1 MTGRP
6 IKTFKAQDIIKH
18 FGDTCALSGVSLELK
33 SGEIHGLVGHNGAGK
48 STLLRVFSG
57 SIVPDAGVLLDNGVP
72 IVLRE
77 PGDALSLGV
86 ATVYQELSLLENL
99 TVAENAYLGNEI
111 TNLSVMKR
119 KAMEE
124 QTRQLLKRFDIDVS
138 PREKLGE
145 LSVAQRQLIEI
156 AVAVH
161 RNADFLLLDE
171 PTTSL
176 EASQIER
183 TLDWIETLAKREN
196 IGILFIGHKIDE
208 LLKVSDK
215 ITVLAD
221 GKMMLQQSRKF
232 FNRSEIVNAVIGKV
246 QEEGR
251 NYSLSIG
258 QIPADKQIKEDNDSD
273 IFALKVRN
281 LRSEYFNGIQLQSK
295 KNHVLGI
302 YGLVGSGRSRFLRTM
317 IGVEPFTSGEFELLG
332 KSYEP
337 GGPRKAAS
345 QGIVY
350 LTEDRKINGFIP
362 LMSAR
367 KNVVL
372 PVLKDYSKFG
382 SLDLKGMQND
392 ADEILSELNVRGDL
406 GGSMIQLSGGNQQKV
421 LFARAIRQRPR
432 LLLLDEPTKGVDIGA
447 KNEIYRLILFLTKV
461 KNISVIMVSSEEQE
475 ILDVSDEIVI
485 FKHGHCDGTVYDPKD
500 MDDQKLR
507 ALAWHSEEVG
517 FSS

>member
-1 MTGRP
+1 
-6 IKTFKAQDIIKH
+6 
-18 FGDTCALSGVSLELK
+18 
-33 SGEIHGLVGHNGAGK
+33 
-48 STLLRVFSG
+48 
-57 SIVPDAGVLLDNGVP
+57 
-72 IVLRE
+72 
-77 PGDALSLGV
+77 
-86 ATVYQELSLLENL
+86 
-99 TVAENAYLGNEI
+99 
-111 TNLSVMKR
+111 
-119 KAMEE
+119 
-124 QTRQLLKRFDIDVS
+124 
-138 PREKLGE
+138 
-145 LSVAQRQLIEI
+145 
-156 AVAVH
+156 
-161 RNADFLLLDE
+161 
-171 PTTSL
+171 
-176 EASQIER
+176 
-183 TLDWIETLAKREN
+183 
-196 IGILFIGHKIDE
+196 
-208 LLKVSDK
+208 
-215 ITVLAD
+215 
-221 GKMMLQQSRKF
+221 
-232 FNRSEIVNAVIGKV
+232 
-246 QEEGR
+246 
-251 NYSLSIG
+251 
-258 QIPADKQIKEDNDSD
+258 
-273 IFALKVRN
+273 
-281 LRSEYFNGIQLQSK
+281 
-295 KNHVLGI
+295 
-302 YGLVGSGRSRFLRTM
+302 M